1 MLVRER
7 KKITRITTKLDDNE
21 IAALNDVH
29 SLIDFC
35 IAVLDENKAKEFIS
49 EVTGE
54 VIERDELSRVL
65 GIISGLEHCR
75 EWGLE

>member
-1 MLVRER
+1 MLVLE
-7 KKITRITTKLDDNE
+7 KKITTITTELDDDE
-21 IAALNDVH
+21 IAAFNDVYN
-29 SLIDFC
+29 LIDFF
-35 IAVLDENKAKEFIS
+35 IEVLDENKAKEFIS

-54 VIERDELSRVL
+54 VIERDELIRVL

>member
-7 KKITRITTKLDDNE
+7 KKTTKITTKLDDNE
-21 IAALNDVH
+21 IAAFNDVY

-35 IAVLDENKAKEFIS
+35 IEVLDENKAKEFIS

-54 VIERDELSRVL
+54 VIERGELLRVL
-65 GIISGLEHCR
+65 GIISGLEHCT
-75 EWGLE
+75 EWELE